1 METAYRLNSSDQ
13 DHRAQSG
20 ARPSAVQQEPTTS
33 ETRSNYYRSIAV
45 GVKRLAENT
54 ADRRLAMY
62 DVARRAMITK
72 LRALS
77 PPLSE
82 TEITREQLPLRLQLD
97 RSRPNPR
104 AMFRM
109 VPPDMS
115 SLRFRVWCRG
125 DWAL

>member
-1 METAYRLNSSDQ
+1 MTMETAYRLKGSDQ

-20 ARPSAVQQEPTTS
+20 ARPGAVQQEPATS

-45 GVKRLAENT
+45 GVKSLAENT

-62 DVARRAMITK
+62 DVARRAMLTQ

-82 TEITREQLPLRLQLD
+82 TEITREQFDLEVAIRQ
-97 RSRPNPR
+97 
-104 AMFRM
+104 
-109 VPPDMS
+109 V
-115 SLRFRVWCRG
+115 
-125 DWAL
+125 